1 MKFMKEYLIIGIIL
15 ILAIALIYLA
25 SVKSEK
31 RKISIINSQNQSVEI
46 IAEMADNPLTH
57 MRGLMFRSHL
67 PENEGILFV
76 FNDSNYRSFW
86 MVNTSIPLDIIFI
99 SETGRI
105 VDIQQMEP
113 CRTIADYCRIY
124 RSREKAKYV
133 LEVNRGFSERNGIRI
148 GDRMVFER

>member
-1 MKFMKEYLIIGIIL
+1 MKEYLIIGIIL
-15 ILAIALIYLA
+15 ILTIALIYLA

-31 RKISIINSQNQSVEI
+31 RKIHILNSQNQSIEVNVEI
-46 IAEMADNPLTH
+46 ADNPLTH

-67 PENEGILFV
+67 PENEGMLFV

-113 CRTIADYCRIY
+113 CRTIADYCKVY
-124 RSREKAKYV
+124 RSREKARYV

>member
-1 MKFMKEYLIIGIIL
+1 MKEYLIIGIIL
-15 ILAIALIYLA
+15 ILTIALIYLA

-31 RKISIINSQNQSVEI
+31 RKIHILNSQNQSIEVNVEI
-46 IAEMADNPLTH
+46 ADNPLTH
-57 MRGLMFRSHL
+57 MRGLMFRSPL
-67 PENEGILFV
+67 PENDGMLFV
-76 FNDSNYRSFW
+76 FNDSNYRSLW

-113 CRTIADYCRIY
+113 CRTIADYCKVY
-124 RSREKAKYV
+124 RSREKARYV

>member
-1 MKFMKEYLIIGIIL
+1 MKEYLIIGIIL
-15 ILAIALIYLA
+15 ILTIALIYLA

-31 RKISIINSQNQSVEI
+31 RKIHILNSQNQSIEVNVEI
-46 IAEMADNPLTH
+46 ADNPLTH

-113 CRTIADYCRIY
+113 CRTIADYCKVY
-124 RSREKAKYV
+124 RSREKARYV

-148 GDRMVFER
+148 GDRM